1 MPFPPAGP
9 GNRRLGYV
17 CLLASQRL
25 IGGVLRLAGQ
35 PRQAD
40 RALFQPPNQ
49 PGQDKTEQQ

>member
-1 MPFPPAGP
+1 MPFPPARP

-25 IGGVLRLAGQ
+25 IGGVFRLAGQ

-40 RALFQPPNQ
+40 RALFQPPDD
-49 PGQDKTEQQ
+49 PTKRKTDQ